1 MIHGSPTGCRRAGQD
16 FCGEGLVCLI
26 LSGTSEWRTEMFST
40 QKKAGI
46 PKFASQILWSSC
58 FFVYRLAADQ
68 CAASTTSIGCWL
80 LCSYGIISFVPT
92 DM

>member
-40 QKKAGI
+40 QKKQGF
-46 PKFASQILWSSC
+46 PNLLVKFCGVPAFL
-58 FFVYRLAADQ
+58 
-68 CAASTTSIGCWL
+68 SIGWL
-80 LCSYGIISFVPT
+80 RISVLLPQPL
-92 DM
+92 

>member
-58 FFVYRLAADQ
+58 FL
-68 CAASTTSIGCWL
+68 SIGWL
-80 LCSYGIISFVPT
+80 RISVLLPQPL
-92 DM
+92 